1 MTTEKLE
8 VSLVEKL
15 RELNTRKNELI
26 VNAGQLHLD
35 IKQLNT
41 MISVIETEFENTNKE
56 LNGLLS
62 DLEKQYP
69 MGELDLNEGIVIYES
84 AE

>member
-1 MTTEKLE
+1 MATEKLE

-15 RELNTRKNELI
+15 KELNDKKNELI
-26 VNAGQLHLD
+26 INVGQLHLD

-41 MISVIETEFENTNKE
+41 LISTAETEFENTNKE
-56 LNGLLS
+56 LNLLLS

-69 MGELDLNEGIVIYES
+69 NGEIDLVEGTVIF
-84 AE
+84 

>member
-26 VNAGQLHLD
+26 INAGQLHLD

-41 MISVIETEFENTNKE
+41 ALLIVETEFENTSVQ
-56 LNGLLS
+56 LNSLLS

-69 MGELDLNEGIVIYES
+69 NGEIDLVEGTVIF
-84 AE
+84 

>member
-69 MGELDLNEGIVIYES
+69 NGEIDLVEGTVIF
-84 AE
+84 

>member
-1 MTTEKLE
+1 MITQTLE

-26 VNAGQLHLD
+26 VNVGQLHLD
-35 IKQLNT
+35 IKQLNV
-41 MISVIETEFENTNKE
+41 MLSVVETEFENTNKE
-56 LNGLLS
+56 LNSLLS

-69 MGELDLNEGIVIYES
+69 NGEIDLVEGTVIF
-84 AE
+84 

>member
-8 VSLVEKL
+8 VSLGEKL

-26 VNAGQLHLD
+26 IDAGQLHLD
-35 IKQLNT
+35 IKQMNVLL
-41 MISVIETEFENTNKE
+41 SVVEVEFQNTNKE
-56 LNGLLS
+56 LNTLLS

-69 MGELDLNEGIVIYES
+69 NGEIDLVEGTVIF
-84 AE
+84 

>member
-1 MTTEKLE
+1 MTIDKLE
-8 VSLVEKL
+8 VSLVDKL

-26 VNAGQLHLD
+26 INAGQLHLD

-41 MISVIETEFENTNKE
+41 SLLVVETEFENTSAQ
-56 LNGLLS
+56 LNSLLS

-69 MGELDLNEGIVIYES
+69 NGEIDLIEGTVTF
-84 AE
+84 

>member
-26 VNAGQLHLD
+26 VNVGQLHLD

-41 MISVIETEFENTNKE
+41 MLSVVESEFENTNKE

-69 MGELDLNEGIVIYES
+69 NGEIDLIEGTVIF
-84 AE
+84 

>member
-15 RELNTRKNELI
+15 KELNTKKIELI
-26 VNAGQLHLD
+26 SNAGQLHLD
-35 IKQLNT
+35 IKQMNDVL
-41 MISVIETEFENTNKE
+41 SLVEAEFENTSKE
-56 LNGLLS
+56 LNSLLS

-69 MGELDLNEGIVIYES
+69 NGEIDLVEGTVIF
-84 AE
+84 

>member
-15 RELNTRKNELI
+15 RELNNRKNELI
-26 VNAGQLHLD
+26 INAGQLHLD
-35 IKQLNT
+35 IKQMNVLL
-41 MISVIETEFENTNKE
+41 SAVETEFESTNKE

-69 MGELDLNEGIVIYES
+69 NGEIDLIEGTVIF
-84 AE
+84 

>member
-26 VNAGQLHLD
+26 IDAGQLHLD
-35 IKQLNT
+35 IKQMNT
-41 MISVIETEFENTNKE
+41 LLSVVETQFESISKE

-69 MGELDLNEGIVIYES
+69 NGEIDLVEGTVIF
-84 AE
+84 